1 MRSKIFMLLLAVMVA
16 SPAQAHSCPSSGRDA
31 ILIDRAIRSFFD
43 ALAKD
48 DQAAFQRVVTTD
60 FTAFELGK
68 KMTANELFQLVADS
82 HRSGRVINWSIGPV
96 AARRHCD
103 LAWAAWD
110 NIGSAGVP
118 PKIAPRRWME
128 SAVLRRSPTGWRL
141 EFLHSTVISPVE
153 PGPAAPPA
161 Q

>member
-1 MRSKIFMLLLAVMVA
+1 MRLKILMLVALAAVA
-16 SPAQAHSCPSSGRDA
+16 TPAHARSCQSSGQDA
-31 ILIDRAIRSFFD
+31 ALIDRAIRSFFD

-48 DQAAFQRVVTTD
+48 DQAAFQRTVTPD
-60 FTAFELGK
+60 FYAFEIGRKLTG
-68 KMTANELFQLVADS
+68 NELFQAVADS

-96 AARRHCD
+96 ATRSHCD

-141 EFLHSTVISPVE
+141 EFLHSTVVSTVE
-153 PGPAAPPA
+153 PPVATSPAK
-161 Q
+161 

>member
-1 MRSKIFMLLLAVMVA
+1 MRLKILMLLLAVAIA
-16 SPAQAHSCPSSGRDA
+16 SPAQAHSCPSSGRDTM
-31 ILIDRAIRSFFD
+31 LIDRAIRSFFD
-43 ALAKD
+43 ALGKD
-48 DQAAFQRVVTTD
+48 DEAAFQRIVTTD

-103 LAWAAWD
+103 MAWAAWD

-118 PKIAPRRWME
+118 PNIAPRRWME
-128 SAVLRRSPTGWRL
+128 SAMLRRSPTGWRL
-141 EFLHSTVISPVE
+141 EFLHSTVISP
-153 PGPAAPPA
+153 PPA
-161 Q
+161 R

>member
-1 MRSKIFMLLLAVMVA
+1 MRLKLIISLAVAAIA
-16 SPAQAHSCPSSGRDA
+16 SPAQSRDCRPSPHDSAH
-31 ILIDRAIRSFFD
+31 IDRAVRSFFD

-48 DQAAFQRVVTTD
+48 DHAAFQRTVTAD
-60 FTAFELGK
+60 FYAFELGK
-68 KMTANELFQLVADS
+68 RMTANELFQLVAGS
-82 HRSGRVINWSIGPV
+82 HKSGRVINWSIGPV
-96 AARRHCD
+96 AARRDCN

-118 PKIAPRRWME
+118 PKILPRRWME

-141 EFLHSTVISPVE
+141 EFLHSTVVSPIE
-153 PGPAAPPA
+153 PRATTSPA